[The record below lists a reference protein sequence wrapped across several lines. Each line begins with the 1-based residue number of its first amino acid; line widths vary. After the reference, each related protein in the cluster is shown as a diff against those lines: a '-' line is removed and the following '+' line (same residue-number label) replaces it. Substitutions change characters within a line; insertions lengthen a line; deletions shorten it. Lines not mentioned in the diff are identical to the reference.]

1 MGGEAS
7 GDPAPPVARFLL
19 VNSDALLGEMR
30 ASGVEAWFRAED
42 AAVLCALNDYQQS
55 LGVTGDLLEIGCY
68 HGASAILLGTFTAGD
83 EQLVVCDLFGEAP
96 SSDQHFS
103 SDASFRSTF
112 ETNYLRFHD
121 ALPTII
127 AEPSTSLSS
136 SELGRRFR
144 MIHID
149 GAHDYASVRNDL
161 LLAKE
166 LLIPGGIVI
175 FDDIISLHTPG
186 VSGAVWEGVVNDG
199 LLPLFQTRKL
209 YATWDP
215 DVAPPV
221 PAGFS
226 AGFHEVLGHPM
237 YHLIRDEPPRSRRYQ
252 VATSFDR
259 AARRLAKR
267 IT

>member
-1 MGGEAS
+1 
-7 GDPAPPVARFLL
+7 
-19 VNSDALLGEMR
+19 
-30 ASGVEAWFRAED
+30 
-42 AAVLCALNDYQQS
+42 
-55 LGVTGDLLEIGCY
+55 
-68 HGASAILLGTFTAGD
+68 
-83 EQLVVCDLFGEAP
+83 
-96 SSDQHFS
+96 
-103 SDASFRSTF
+103 
-112 ETNYLRFHD
+112 
-121 ALPTII
+121 
-127 AEPSTSLSS
+127 
-136 SELGRRFR
+136 

-237 YHLIRDEPPRSRRYQ
+237 NHLIRDEPPRSRRYQ
-252 VATSFDR
+252 MATSLDR